1 MRSGSDVAWNHSA
14 AAVAAELNGAPR
26 AVRILILHSLLIGF
40 MRQLRVTLCV
50 LIVGTGACSSAQP
63 YQGLTADQVYEIA
76 VREYEEGDYEN
87 AIQALDRL
95 FLSFAG
101 FARTAE
107 ARLLLANAHFAEEDY
122 LSSQAEYTRF
132 LDRHPVHPEAP
143 VAALGVCRSLAA
155 LSPIP
160 QRDQTYTQDAGS
172 VCRNV
177 VSDYAGTPQ
186 ATEAAQISNAMRRKL
201 AEKDFLNAEF
211 YFNRELYDSAIKY
224 YEFVVE
230 SYGDTEWAP
239 SALLGIYRSNLAIGY
254 DDLAEE
260 ARDQLIARYPD
271 SSAARIVAN
280 ANGNGSGA
288 G

>member
-14 AAVAAELNGAPR
+14 AAVAAEPNGD
-26 AVRILILHSLLIGF
+26 SLEPPVSFFAIPVDAF
-40 MRQLRVTLCV
+40 MKQLRVTLCA
-50 LIVGTGACSSAQP
+50 LMVGSAACGSAQP

-101 FARTAE
+101 FAQTAE
-107 ARLLLANAHFAEEDY
+107 ARLLLAHAHFAEEDY

-132 LDRHPVHPEAP
+132 LDRHPVHSDAP
-143 VAALGVCRSLAA
+143 VAALGICKSLAA

-160 QRDQTYTQDAGS
+160 QRDQTFTQDAGS

-186 ATEAAQISNAMRRKL
+186 ATEAAQIANAMRLKL

-271 SSAARIVAN
+271 SSAARIVAT
-280 ANGNGSGA
+280 GNGSGA